1 MKSNQNKKIIETET
15 TSKKNYI
22 YIYIHKKKKKKKNQ
36 KTEKNVCLKR
46 SHC

>member
-22 YIYIHKKKKKKKNQ
+22 YIYTQKKKKKNQ